1 MEINTKCSCNKNGS
15 NNCILNY
22 CKKCCNIKNC
32 NHNTKNKNL
41 LTNENICSICDDD
54 TENYLE
60 DTNDNIFKH
69 FFHSILNKNIYYC
82 NNCDKKISDRFEK
95 IFVNDFNLFL
105 TKYKNTIITK
115 EIFNNIKEHKKFSYT
130 KFKKSN
136 IKIECFKC
144 LKIINCK
151 KINKCLDCNDIL
163 CNKCVKKTEMKCWKR
178 ECYECIS
185 NTCEYNYN
193 LNYCE
198 NCYVDYN
205 KKFYD
210 EYKNIL
216 ITNEILKNLRYKINL
231 RTMNFNYKMNF
242 YCSECENITEFNFH
256 NLSNCENCLDGKYY
270 CNNCIKITEGYSD
283 FDTTYHCIDCYNY
296 FKIDEYSYYSDDHDD
311 EESYYS
317 YNEEL
322 KELNNKRAIS
332 PFEITDDI
340 ETRCDVCLTNKK
352 NYACVPCG
360 HLCLCGTC
368 SKNINK
374 KCPICNNEIDNIII
388 IFN

>member
-1 MEINTKCSCNKNGS
+1 MEIKTKCSCNKNGS

-41 LTNENICSICDDD
+41 LINKNICSICNIDD
-54 TENYLE
+54 NNL
-60 DTNDNIFKH
+60 KH
-69 FFHSILNKNIYYC
+69 FFHSTLNTNIYYC
-82 NNCDKKISDRFEK
+82 NNCDEE
-95 IFVNDFNLFL
+95 IFKNNFILFL
-105 TKYKNTIITK
+105 IKYKNTIITK

-130 KFKKSN
+130 KLKKSN
-136 IKIECFKC
+136 IEIECFKC
-144 LKIINCK
+144 FKIMNCK
-151 KINKCLDCNDIL
+151 KLNKCLDCNDIL
-163 CNKCVKKTEMKCWKR
+163 CNKCIKKTKIKCWKR
-178 ECYECIS
+178 QCYDCMS
-185 NTCEYNYN
+185 NTCQYNYN

-231 RTMNFNYKMNF
+231 RTMNSNYKMNF
-242 YCSECENITEFNFH
+242 YCSECEDITGFKFH
-256 NLSNCENCLDGKYY
+256 NLMKCENCLDGKYY
-270 CNNCIKITEGYSD
+270 CNYCVIQYEDEYHCKSCYNELMSEIMSDVYSD
-283 FDTTYHCIDCYNY
+283 YN
-296 FKIDEYSYYSDDHDD
+296 DYSD

-322 KELNNKRAIS
+322 KKLNNKRAIS
-332 PFEITDDI
+332 PFEITED
-340 ETRCDVCLTNKK
+340 EEKRCNICLTNKK

-374 KCPICNNEIDNIII
+374 NCPICNNGIDNIIR